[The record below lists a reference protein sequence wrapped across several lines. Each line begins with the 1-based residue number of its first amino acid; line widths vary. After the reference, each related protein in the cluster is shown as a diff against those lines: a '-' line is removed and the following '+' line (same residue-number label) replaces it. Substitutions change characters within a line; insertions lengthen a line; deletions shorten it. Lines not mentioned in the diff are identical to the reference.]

1 MTNRGFTINER
12 GQLNRFAIEPKVY
25 VDETSRTGFT
35 EYAEKLNSRL
45 AMIGFVS
52 LIALEVLTGH
62 GLIGWLTSL

>member
-35 EYAEKLNSRL
+35 EYAEKLNGRL

>member
-25 VDETSRTGFT
+25 VDETPQTGFT
-35 EYAEKLNSRL
+35 QYAEKLNGRL

-52 LIALEVLTGH
+52 LIVLEVLTGH

>member
-12 GQLNRFAIEPKVY
+12 GQLNRFAIEPKVH

-35 EYAEKLNSRL
+35 EYAEKLNGRL